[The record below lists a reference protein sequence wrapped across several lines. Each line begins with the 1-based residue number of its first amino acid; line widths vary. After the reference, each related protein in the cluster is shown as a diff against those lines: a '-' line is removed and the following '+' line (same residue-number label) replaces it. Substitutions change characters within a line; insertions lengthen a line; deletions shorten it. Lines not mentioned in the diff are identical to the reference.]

1 LCSLAICPVRS
12 RDGAIALYIID
23 FDDPTWKEEEEEEKN
38 TNTTCKLK
46 KDNINIS
53 LTNTKHYEVK
63 EKQYRLYL
71 S

>member
-46 KDNINIS
+46 KDNRIRLLS
-53 LTNTKHYEVK
+53 LTNTKHY
-63 EKQYRLYL
+63 
-71 S
+71 

>member
-46 KDNINIS
+46 NANRIRFLS
-53 LTNTKHYEVK
+53 LTNTKHY
-63 EKQYRLYL
+63 
-71 S
+71 